1 MGSIDIAVPESVGM
15 NGRRLARIRPVMQ
28 GYVDHHGY
36 AGISTMI
43 ARRGKVIYADQ
54 VGWQDREAGVPMAED
69 TIFRMYSMT
78 KPVIYTALM
87 TLYEEGRFQLTD
99 PVAKFIPAFG
109 ATRVLASDGN
119 LVDQN
124 PLRPMQVRDLMTHSS
139 GLTYDFL
146 EDFPVGAQYRD
157 ARLMNDPTRS
167 LGTVIAELAR
177 LPLAF
182 QPGTMWHYSL
192 GTDVAA
198 HLIEVISGK
207 PLGQFLHERLF
218 EPLGMP
224 DTAFGVPET
233 QRHRLSAMYGLPD
246 LFAPGMTFGAL
257 FGHFMNGNIGRR
269 EVQDTYPVD
278 QPDVFQ
284 RGGIGLFATAA
295 DYLRFAMMLLHG
307 RSADGTRII
316 GRKTLELMHT
326 NHLPADQLPFMLAGT
341 PNAPGYGF
349 GLGSRVAMDVGATA
363 VSGSVGEFGWAGA
376 AKTYF
381 WVDPAEEMVG
391 LFMSQFMIAFDNPQ
405 NDLRALA
412 YQAIDD

>member
-1 MGSIDIAVPESVGM
+1 MASMVIAVPESVGM
-15 NGRRLARIRPVMQ
+15 SGQRLARLRPVMQ

-43 ARRGKVIYADQ
+43 ARRGKVTYADQ

-69 TIFRMYSMT
+69 TIFRIYSMT
-78 KPVIYTALM
+78 KPITCTALM

-99 PVAKFIPAFG
+99 PVAKFIPPFG
-109 ATRVLASDGN
+109 ATKVLASDGS
-119 LVDQN
+119 LVDQD
-124 PLRPMQVRDLMTHSS
+124 PRRPMQVRDLMTHTS
-139 GLTYDFL
+139 GLTYDHL
-146 EDFPVGAQYRD
+146 EEFPVAAQYRE

-167 LGTVIAELAR
+167 LGAVIAELAR

-198 HLIEVISGK
+198 HLVEVISGK
-207 PLGQFLHERLF
+207 SLGRFLHERLF
-218 EPLGMP
+218 EPLGMV
-224 DTAFGVPET
+224 DTAFWVP
-233 QRHRLSAMYGLPD
+233 QAKRHRLSAVYGHPD
-246 LFAPGMTFGAL
+246 LFARGMTFGAL
-257 FGHFMNGNIGRR
+257 TGHYLNGNVGRR

-278 QPDVFQ
+278 APGVFQ

-307 RSADGTRII
+307 RAGDGTRIL

-326 NHLPADQLPFMLAGT
+326 NHLPQPLLPYMMRGMPT
-341 PNAPGYGF
+341 PGYGF

-376 AKTYF
+376 ARTYF
-381 WVDPAEEMVG
+381 WVDPMEDMVG
-391 LFMSQFMIAFDNPQ
+391 LFMSQFMVAFDNPEK
-405 NDLRALA
+405 DLRALA

>member
-1 MGSIDIAVPESVGM
+1 MSGQ
-15 NGRRLARIRPVMQ
+15 RLARIRPVLQ

-54 VGWQDREAGVPMAED
+54 VGWQDCEAGVPMAED

-78 KPVIYTALM
+78 KPVVYATLM

-109 ATRVLASDGN
+109 ATKVLDSDGS

-124 PLRPMQVRDLMTHSS
+124 PLRPMQVRDLMTHTS

-157 ARLMNDPTRS
+157 ARLMNDATRS
-167 LGTVIAELAR
+167 LGALIAELAR
-177 LPLAF
+177 FPLAF

-218 EPLGMP
+218 EPLGMS

-233 QRHRLSAMYGLPD
+233 QRHRLSAMYGFRD
-246 LFAPGMTFGAL
+246 INAPGMTFGAL
-257 FGHFMNGNIGRR
+257 YGEHDGNVGRR

-278 QPDVFQ
+278 APDVFQ
-284 RGGIGLFATAA
+284 RGGTGLFSTAS

-307 RSADGTRII
+307 RAGDGTRIL

-341 PNAPGYGF
+341 PFAPGYGF
-349 GLGSRVAMDVGATA
+349 GLGSRVAMDVGASE
-363 VSGSVGEFGWAGA
+363 VSGSVGEFGWLGA

-381 WVDPAEEMVG
+381 WVDPVEDLVG
-391 LFMSQFMIAFDNPQ
+391 LFMSQFMCALDNPQ
-405 NDLRALA
+405 KDLRALA

>member
-1 MGSIDIAVPESVGM
+1 MASIDIDVPELVGM
-15 NGRRLARIRPVMQ
+15 SGQRLARIRPMMQ

-78 KPVIYTALM
+78 KPVVYTALM

-109 ATRVLASDGN
+109 ATKVLASDGS

-124 PLRPMQVRDLMTHSS
+124 PLRPMQVRDLMTHTS
-139 GLTYDFL
+139 GLTFDPL
-146 EDFPVGAQYRD
+146 EAFPVGAQYRD

-167 LGTVIAELAR
+167 LGAMIAELAR
-177 LPLAF
+177 IPLAF
-182 QPGTMWHYSL
+182 QPGAMWHYSL

-218 EPLGMP
+218 EPLGML
-224 DTAFGVPET
+224 DTAFGVPAPN
-233 QRHRLSAMYGLPD
+233 RHRLSAMYGLRD
-246 LFAPGMTFGAL
+246 VYAPGMTLRAMSGE
-257 FGHFMNGNIGRR
+257 HDGNVGRR

-278 QPDVFQ
+278 APEVFQ
-284 RGGIGLFATAA
+284 RGGNGLFATAA

-307 RSADGTRII
+307 RAGDSTRIL

-326 NHLPADQLPFMLAGT
+326 NHLPANQLPFMLGRS
-341 PNAPGYGF
+341 PFAPGYGF
-349 GLGSRVAMDVGATA
+349 GLGSRVAMDVGASA

-381 WVDPAEEMVG
+381 WVDPVEDLVG
-391 LFMSQFMIAFDNPQ
+391 LFMTQFMGAFDNPQ
-405 NDLRALA
+405 KDLHVLA

>member
-1 MGSIDIAVPESVGM
+1 
-15 NGRRLARIRPVMQ
+15 
-28 GYVDHHGY
+28 
-36 AGISTMI
+36 
-43 ARRGKVIYADQ
+43 
-54 VGWQDREAGVPMAED
+54 
-69 TIFRMYSMT
+69 
-78 KPVIYTALM
+78 
-87 TLYEEGRFQLTD
+87 
-99 PVAKFIPAFG
+99 
-109 ATRVLASDGN
+109 
-119 LVDQN
+119 
-124 PLRPMQVRDLMTHSS
+124 MQVRDLMTHTS
-139 GLTYDFL
+139 GLTYDFQ
-146 EDFPVGAQYRD
+146 EDFPVSAQYRD

-167 LGTVIAELAR
+167 LGEMIAELAR
-177 LPLAF
+177 IPLAF
-182 QPGTMWHYSL
+182 QPGAMWHYSV

-207 PLGQFLHERLF
+207 PLGQFLQERLF
-218 EPLGMP
+218 EPLGML
-224 DTAFGVPET
+224 DTAFGVPPAE
-233 QRHRLSAMYGLPD
+233 RHRLSAMYGFPD
-246 LFAPGMTFGAL
+246 VNAPGMTVRAL
-257 FGHFMNGNIGRR
+257 YGEHDDNVGRR

-278 QPDVFQ
+278 APDVFQ

-316 GRKTLELMHT
+316 GRKTLELTGT

-376 AKTYF
+376 AKTFF
-381 WVDPAEEMVG
+381 WVDPVEDLVG
-391 LFMSQFMIAFDNPQ
+391 LFMSQFMVAFGNPQ

>member
-1 MGSIDIAVPESVGM
+1 MGSIEIAVPESVGM

-87 TLYEEGRFQLTD
+87 TLYEEGHFQLTD
-99 PVAKFIPAFG
+99 PVAEFIPAFG
-109 ATRVLASDGN
+109 ATKVLASDGN

-124 PLRPMQVRDLMTHSS
+124 PLRPMQVRDLMTHTS
-139 GLTYDFL
+139 GLTYDFQ
-146 EDFPVGAQYRD
+146 EDFPVSAQYRD

-167 LGTVIAELAR
+167 LGEMIAELAR
-177 LPLAF
+177 IPLAF
-182 QPGTMWHYSL
+182 QPGAMWHYSV

-207 PLGQFLHERLF
+207 PLGQFLQERLF
-218 EPLGMP
+218 EPLGML
-224 DTAFGVPET
+224 DTAFGVPPAE
-233 QRHRLSAMYGLPD
+233 RHRLSAMYGFPD
-246 LFAPGMTFGAL
+246 VNAPGMTVRAL
-257 FGHFMNGNIGRR
+257 YGEHDDNVGRR

-278 QPDVFQ
+278 APDVFQ

-316 GRKTLELMHT
+316 GRKTLELTGT

-391 LFMSQFMIAFDNPQ
+391 LFMSQFMVAFDNPQ